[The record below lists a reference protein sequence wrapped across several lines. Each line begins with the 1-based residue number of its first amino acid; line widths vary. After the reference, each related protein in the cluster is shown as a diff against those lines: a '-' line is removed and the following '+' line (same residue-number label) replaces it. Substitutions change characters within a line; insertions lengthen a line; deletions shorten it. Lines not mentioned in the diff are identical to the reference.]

1 MPEIPVEA
9 LTGCLG
15 GLRKAVLAVP
25 AVRTAQW
32 TKFKPVRQVSLSIG
46 YPQAAEIFY
55 SPPSSCT
62 SLRLNVRV
70 V

>member
-32 TKFKPVRQVSLSIG
+32 TKFKPVRQVRFHCLSDILKRQKS
-46 YPQAAEIFY
+46 YI
-55 SPPSSCT
+55 
-62 SLRLNVRV
+62 LLLVLV
-70 V
+70 LHLD